1 MPRRKFGTE
10 WKSENWKEL
19 AGSDFRF
26 WNSVGSQKCYPK
38 EMLSRRKISKWE
50 ITGWERLSLLEF
62 CCFSKRVTI
71 KNFPEWKS
79 ASGKDLAGS
88 GFRFWK
94 CAVSQTL
101 LSDRKL
107 VPNETPQ
114 VGTSGLVAT
123 FVSWL
128 LRFLKKNV
136 ARRKFAPEGKSESWD
151 ERAGN
156 DFRFWSF
163 AVSQKMC
170 PEWNLFPKENPNVGK
185 SGLGATFVSGA
196 LMVFKNVI
204 WMNFCFEWKSAMWK

>member
-1 MPRRKFGTE
+1 MPRRKFGPE
-10 WKSENWKEL
+10 WKPENWKEL

-26 WNSVGSQKCYPK
+26 WSSVVSQKCYPK

-62 CCFSKRVTI
+62 CCFSKLVTI

-101 LSDRKL
+101 LSDRNL

-123 FVSWL
+123 FVSWI
-128 LRFLKKNV
+128 LRFLKKMW
-136 ARRKFAPEGKSESWD
+136 PG
-151 ERAGN
+151 GN
-156 DFRFWSF
+156 
-163 AVSQKMC
+163 
-170 PEWNLFPKENPNVGK
+170 LLPKENPKVET
-185 SGLGATFVSGA
+185 SGLVTTFVSGVLRFLKKCA
-196 LMVFKNVI
+196 PNEICSLKKTRTWERAGWERLSFLEPWGFSKM
-204 WMNFCFEWKSAMWK
+204 